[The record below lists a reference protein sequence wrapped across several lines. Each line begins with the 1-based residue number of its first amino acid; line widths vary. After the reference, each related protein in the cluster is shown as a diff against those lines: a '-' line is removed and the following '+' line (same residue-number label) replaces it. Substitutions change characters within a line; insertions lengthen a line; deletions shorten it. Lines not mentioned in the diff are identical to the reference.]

1 MGNDMIDIM
10 FTLSVMIVIIL
21 VWIMIYD
28 SSRFVVRRAQI
39 SDGRIRKPC
48 RAVVLADLHDK
59 RYGRDN
65 EKLLEAIREQQPD
78 MIFVAG
84 DMLTAKPGKSP
95 EAALQLLDALV
106 KEYPV
111 YYGNGNHEY
120 RIKIYPETYGDMA
133 GQYGH
138 ALSGM
143 GIEPLVNSHVI
154 LAEYGFAV
162 YGLEIERKYYKR
174 FHVQEMGKDYLSRI
188 LGQVPGG
195 LYTIILAHN
204 PDYFPQY
211 AAWGADLV
219 LSGHVHGGV
228 VRVPILNR
236 GIIAPTLQLFPKYD
250 GGIFK
255 EGKSTMIL
263 SRGLGMHTIPLRLF
277 NPAELWVVEFAHECD
292 G

>member
-1 MGNDMIDIM
+1 MIDILL
-10 FTLSVMIVIIL
+10 TLFVTTVIIL
-21 VWIMIYD
+21 TWVTIYD
-28 SSRFVVRRAQI
+28 SSRFVVRSVHI
-39 SDGRIRKPC
+39 SDGRIRKRC
-48 RAVVLADLHDK
+48 RAVVLADLHNK
-59 RYGRDN
+59 RYGRYN
-65 EKLLEAIREQQPD
+65 EKLLESIREQQPD
-78 MIFVAG
+78 LIFVAG
-84 DMLTAKPGKSP
+84 DMLTARPGKSP
-95 EAALQLLDALV
+95 EAALQLLDTLV

-133 GQYGH
+133 ERYGQ
-138 ALSGM
+138 ALSEM

-154 LAEYGFAV
+154 LAEYGLAI
-162 YGLEIERKYYKR
+162 YGLEIGKKYYKR
-174 FHVQEMGKDYLSRI
+174 FHVQEMETDYLPRI
-188 LGQVPGG
+188 LGQASGG
-195 LYTIILAHN
+195 SYTVLLAHD

-236 GIIAPTLQLFPKYD
+236 GVIAPTLRLFPKYD

-255 EGKSTMIL
+255 EGKSTMVL

-277 NPAELWVVEFAHECD
+277 NPAELWVVEFDHECQD
-292 G
+292 

>member
-1 MGNDMIDIM
+1 MIDILL
-10 FTLSVMIVIIL
+10 TLFVTGVIIL

-28 SSRFVVRRAQI
+28 SSRFVVRRLQI
-39 SDGRIRKPC
+39 SDERIRKRC

-78 MIFVAG
+78 LIFVAG
-84 DMLTAKPGKSP
+84 DMLTARPGKSP
-95 EAALQLLDALV
+95 EAALQLLDALME
-106 KEYPV
+106 EYPV

-133 GQYGH
+133 ERYGQ

-143 GIEPLVNSHVI
+143 GIEPLVNSHVV
-154 LAEYGFAV
+154 LAEYGLVV
-162 YGLEIERKYYKR
+162 YGLEIDRKYYKR
-174 FHVQEMGKDYLSRI
+174 FRVQEMETDYLRRV
-188 LGQVPGG
+188 LGQAFGAS
-195 LYTIILAHN
+195 YTILLAHN

-236 GIIAPTLQLFPKYD
+236 GVIAPTLRLFPKYD

-255 EGKSTMIL
+255 EGKSTMVL

-277 NPAELWVVEFAHECD
+277 NPAELWVIEFEHECHE
-292 G
+292 